1 MLTDHLLEGQANAL
15 ESAFYSAEVELDD
28 KIVPVSLLR
37 IRQSVNKVTFLIH
50 LSASMTGIVTKC
62 IVKDVNGQ
70 VVWED
75 RLQMEKPNR
84 EITLSIPIEL
94 QWKAGE

>member
-1 MLTDHLLEGQANAL
+1 MLTDHLFEVQANVL
-15 ESAFYSAEVELDD
+15 ESAFNSAEIELND
-28 KIVPVSLLR
+28 KIVPVSLLK
-37 IRQSVNKVTFLIH
+37 IRQSVNKVIFLIR

-70 VVWED
+70 AVWEGH
-75 RLQMEKPNR
+75 LQMEKPNR